1 MDVNHN
7 DMKDKALKLLIR
19 SLDNELSLEERGQ
32 LDQYLE
38 SSKALRKEKALLE
51 EMRAGLTEL
60 KVPADD
66 RFADQIIRTL
76 SVQKERSV
84 QKESDGNVNLQAM
97 IMNLFPK
104 VAAACI
110 FAVVVT
116 VLATFFME
124 GSLSLEAFIGVHDL
138 LPEDA
143 YSLLDY

>member
-1 MDVNHN
+1 MNN
-7 DMKDKALKLLIR
+7 KALKLLIH
-19 SLDNELSLEERGQ
+19 SLDSELSLQERHQ

-38 SSKALRKEKALLE
+38 SSKALCEEKVLLE
-51 EMRAGLTEL
+51 EMRAGLAKL

-76 SVQKERSV
+76 SVQKVLSV
-84 QKESDGNVNLQAM
+84 QKEKDGNANLQVM

-116 VLATFFME
+116 ILATFFME

>member
-76 SVQKERSV
+76 SVQKE
-84 QKESDGNVNLQAM
+84 SDGNVNLQAM